1 VLILRPVAAEDLDDM
16 LELASQLDSVNLP
29 SDREFL
35 AERIARSQHSF
46 NAAAGRER
54 SDWRRCEYAFV
65 LEDLAA
71 RRCVGTSLILAK
83 NGRPEAP
90 YYWLEVSSEERF
102 CPDLAKR
109 FVHRKL
115 RLRSTVD
122 GPTEVGGLIL
132 DPAYRAHPQKCGKA
146 LSIVRFAFISAHPER
161 FERQL
166 IAEMLSPFDAQGRN
180 RLWDAFGAKFTGLPY
195 READHMSARTKGFIA
210 DLFPEDPVYVTLFPE
225 EVQKVIGE
233 PAESAKAAVRILVKL
248 GFQPLNQVDPFDG
261 GPYYGAARD
270 AVVSVRERRELVL
283 PGKPSAA
290 ELGDAR
296 TLALLSTEVG
306 GSFRA
311 TVVPVRE
318 DGAPVVSAECREI
331 MRVKSGDRVSVT
343 PLP

>member
-1 VLILRPVAAEDLDDM
+1 MLILRPVEAADLDEL
-16 LELASQLDSVNLP
+16 LELAAQLDSVNLP
-29 SDREFL
+29 RDREFL

-46 NAAAGRER
+46 AMAYGRER
-54 SDWRRCEYAFV
+54 GDWRRCEYVFV
-65 LEDLAA
+65 LEDLAV
-71 RRCVGTSLILAK
+71 RRCVGSSLILAK

-166 IAEMLSPFDAQGRN
+166 IAEMLSPFDASGRN
-180 RLWDAFGAKFTGLPY
+180 RLWEAFGARFTGLPY
-195 READHMSARTKGFIA
+195 READHLSARTKQFIA

-225 EVQKVIGE
+225 EVQKSIGE
-233 PAESAKAAVRILVKL
+233 ANETAKAAVRILEEI
-248 GFQPLNQVDPFDG
+248 GFHPMNQVDPFDG

-283 PGKPSAA
+283 PGKPSAR
-290 ELGDAR
+290 ECGDGH

-311 TVVPVRE
+311 IVVPIGE
-318 DGAPVVSAECREI
+318 DGAPVVSAECREV

>member
-1 VLILRPVAAEDLDDM
+1 VLILRPVAAEDLDDL
-16 LELASQLDSVNLP
+16 LELASQLDSMNLP
-29 SDREFL
+29 RDRDFL
-35 AERIARSQHSF
+35 IERIARSQHSF
-46 NAAAGRER
+46 AAAAGRER
-54 SDWRRCEYAFV
+54 SDWRQAVYVFV
-65 LEDLAA
+65 LEDLEA

-83 NGRPEAP
+83 QGRPEAP

-102 CPDLAKR
+102 CPDLRKR
-109 FVHRKL
+109 FVHKKL

-132 DPAYRAHPQKCGKA
+132 DPAYRAHAEKCGKA

-166 IAEMLSPFDAQGRN
+166 IAEMLSPFDAPGKN
-180 RLWDAFGAKFTGLPY
+180 RLWDAFGARFTGLPY
-195 READHMSARTKGFIA
+195 READHLSARTKQFIA

-233 PAESAKAAVRILVKL
+233 PAESAKAAVRILEKI
-248 GFQPLNQVDPFDG
+248 GFQPMNQVDPFDG

-283 PGKPSAA
+283 PGKASTRPPGA
-290 ELGDAR
+290 GH
-296 TLALLSTEVG
+296 TLALLSIETG
-306 GSFRA
+306 GAFRA
-311 TVVPVRE
+311 TVVPLDE
-318 DGAPVVSAECREI
+318 QGAPVVSAECREV
-331 MRVKSGDRVSVT
+331 MRVTSGDRVSVT